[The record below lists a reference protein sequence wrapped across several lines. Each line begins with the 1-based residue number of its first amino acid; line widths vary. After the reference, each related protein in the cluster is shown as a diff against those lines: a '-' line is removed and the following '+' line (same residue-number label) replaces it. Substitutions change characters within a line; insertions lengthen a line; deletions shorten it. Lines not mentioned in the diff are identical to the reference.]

1 MVSVTAPLWV
11 GLLIGA
17 AFSVP
22 ASLWGIG
29 NPETIIRTARLVD
42 RLLIGCFLFVTAIGA
57 VLLYGL
63 YALGFSM
70 HFSPRP
76 TYLIGVTLGGLMFG
90 AGVAVSGY
98 FPGTEMIALGEG
110 RRDVLA
116 ALPGGLLG
124 AAAWTALYQ
133 TDVGRWLVHTA
144 DFGNLVATGDIAN
157 IRPIP
162 MLLIAITYAAVSL
175 TLLYRLP
182 RYQGG
187 EHSCMQHLRR
197 ANRPVDAHDQTCTDD
212 TAAYLDEGVAV
223 PAWAGN
229 GSRLSRLAS
238 QRVSNGNFF
247 AWTTAMAALF
257 VAVIVVLSLFLRQPF
272 GMSTTYSWVVGHLFM
287 PGFDYSREVFATIGW
302 EPLVV
307 AGVLLGSLFSALFVS
322 RRFNAFRPVVPPSW
336 RNRFGPSRAKRAA
349 ACFVGSFFVLF
360 GARMAGGCTSGHTL
374 SGGVQLSVSAWLF
387 TAALLGAMFLTARL
401 VYSDSSW
408 RVTPVSRRAST
419 AP

>member
-22 ASLWGIG
+22 ASIWGIG

-42 RLLIGCFLFVTAIGA
+42 RLLLGCFLFVTAIGS

-76 TYLIGVTLGGLMFG
+76 TYLIGVTLGGIMFG
-90 AGVAVSGY
+90 AGAAVSGY

-124 AAAWTALYQ
+124 AAAWTAVYQ

-144 DFGNLVATGDIAN
+144 DLGDLVATGDIAD

-162 MLLIAITYAAVSL
+162 MLAIAIAYAAAAL
-175 TLLYRLP
+175 TLLYYLP
-182 RYQGG
+182 RYAGG
-187 EHSCMQHLRR
+187 RHSCLQHLRTTT
-197 ANRPVDAHDQTCTDD
+197 APVDEHDRAFAAD
-212 TAAYLDEGVAV
+212 TSAYLAEGTTA
-223 PAWAGN
+223 PAWTTL
-229 GSRLSRLAS
+229 LSPPAS
-238 QRVSNGNFF
+238 QRTPSTTFF
-247 AWTTAMAALF
+247 ARTTAMAATF
-257 VAVIVVLSLFLRQPF
+257 VAALVVLSLFLRQPF

-287 PGFDYSREVFATIGW
+287 PGFDYSRQVFATIGW

-307 AGVLLGSLFSALFVS
+307 LGVLLGSLFSALFITG
-322 RRFNAFRPVVPPSW
+322 RFNAFRPVVPPSW
-336 RNRFGPSRAKRAA
+336 RNRFGPSRARRAA
-349 ACFVGSFFVLF
+349 ACFAGSFFVIF

-374 SGGVQLSVSAWLF
+374 SGGIQLAVSAWLF
-387 TAALLGAMFLTARL
+387 TAALLGGMLLTARF
-401 VYSDSSW
+401 VYGHCSW
-408 RVTPVSRRAST
+408 QVEPAQ
-419 AP
+419 PEL

>member
-42 RLLIGCFLFVTAIGA
+42 RLLLGCFLFVTPIGA

-90 AGVAVSGY
+90 GGAAICGY

-110 RRDVLA
+110 RRDALA

-124 AAAWTALYQ
+124 AAAWTAVYQ
-133 TDVGRWLVHTA
+133 TDAGRWLVHTA
-144 DFGNLVATGDIAN
+144 DLGDLVATGNIAS
-157 IRPIP
+157 IRPVP
-162 MLLIAITYAAVSL
+162 MFAIALAYAAAAL
-175 TLLYRLP
+175 TLLYHLP
-182 RYQGG
+182 RYPGG
-187 EHSCMQHLRR
+187 KHSCFQHLRTTSS
-197 ANRPVDAHDQTCTDD
+197 PVDEHDRAFAED
-212 TAAYLDEGVAV
+212 TSAYLSEGAPV
-223 PAWAGN
+223 PARPAL
-229 GSRLSRLAS
+229 LSQLAA
-238 QRVSNGNFF
+238 QRVPSATFF
-247 AWTTAMAALF
+247 ARATAVAASFVAAL
-257 VAVIVVLSLFLRQPF
+257 VVLSLFLRQPF
-272 GMSTTYSWVVGHLFM
+272 GMSTTYSWVVGRLFM
-287 PGFDYSREVFATIGW
+287 PGFDYTRQVSATIGW

-307 AGVLLGSLFSALFVS
+307 LGVLLGSIFSAVFITG
-322 RRFNAFRPVVPPSW
+322 RFNAFRSVVPPSW
-336 RNRFGPSRAKRAA
+336 RNRFGPSRARRAA
-349 ACFVGSFFVLF
+349 ACFAGSFFVIF

-374 SGGVQLSVSAWLF
+374 SGGIQLAVSAWLF
-387 TAALLGAMFLTARL
+387 TAALLFGMLLTARF
-401 VYSDSSW
+401 VYGRCTW
-408 RVTPVSRRAST
+408 RVDPAEGEPS
-419 AP
+419 APAR

>member
-22 ASLWGIG
+22 ASIWGIG

-42 RLLIGCFLFVTAIGA
+42 RLLLGCFLFVTAIGS

-76 TYLIGVTLGGLMFG
+76 TYLIGVTLGGIMFG
-90 AGVAVSGY
+90 AGAAVSGY

-133 TDVGRWLVHTA
+133 TDLGRWLVHTA
-144 DFGNLVATGDIAN
+144 DLGDLVATGNIAD

-162 MLLIAITYAAVSL
+162 MLAIAIAYAAAAL
-175 TLLYRLP
+175 TLLYYLP
-182 RYQGG
+182 RYAGG
-187 EHSCMQHLRR
+187 RHSCFQHLRTTT
-197 ANRPVDAHDQTCTDD
+197 APVDEHDRAFAAD
-212 TAAYLDEGVAV
+212 TSAYLAEGTTA
-223 PAWAGN
+223 PAWTTL
-229 GSRLSRLAS
+229 LSPRAS
-238 QRVSNGNFF
+238 QRTPSTTFF
-247 AWTTAMAALF
+247 ARTTAMAATF
-257 VAVIVVLSLFLRQPF
+257 VAALVVLSLFLRQPF

-287 PGFDYSREVFATIGW
+287 PGFDYSGQVFATIGW

-307 AGVLLGSLFSALFVS
+307 LGVLLGSLFSALFITG
-322 RRFNAFRPVVPPSW
+322 RFNAFRPVVPPSW
-336 RNRFGPSRAKRAA
+336 RNRFGPSRARRAA
-349 ACFVGSFFVLF
+349 ACFAGSFFVIF

-374 SGGVQLSVSAWLF
+374 SGGIQLAVSAWLF
-387 TAALLGAMFLTARL
+387 TAALLGGMLLTARF
-401 VYSDSSW
+401 VYGHCSW
-408 RVTPVSRRAST
+408 QVEPAK
-419 AP
+419 PEL

>member
-42 RLLIGCFLFVTAIGA
+42 RLLLGCFLFVTAIGA

-76 TYLIGVTLGGLMFG
+76 TYLIGVTVGGILFG
-90 AGVAVSGY
+90 AGAAVSGY

-110 RRDVLA
+110 RRDALA
-116 ALPGGLLG
+116 ALPGGFLG
-124 AAAWTALYQ
+124 AAAWTAVYQ
-133 TDVGRWLVHTA
+133 TDAGRWLVHTA
-144 DFGNLVATGDIAN
+144 DLGDLVATGDIAD

-162 MLLIAITYAAVSL
+162 MFIIAIAYAAVAL
-175 TLLYRLP
+175 TLLYHLP
-182 RYQGG
+182 RYVGG
-187 EHSCMQHLRR
+187 KHRCFQDLRGTCAPLDEHDR
-197 ANRPVDAHDQTCTDD
+197 AFAED
-212 TAAYLDEGVAV
+212 TSAYLSEGAAV
-223 PAWAGN
+223 PARPAL
-229 GSRLSRLAS
+229 LSRLAS
-238 QRVSNGNFF
+238 QQVPSATFF
-247 AWTTAMAALF
+247 ARATAMAATF
-257 VAVIVVLSLFLRQPF
+257 VAALVVLSLFLRQPF

-307 AGVLLGSLFSALFVS
+307 LGVLLGSLFSALFITG
-322 RRFNAFRPVVPPSW
+322 RFNAFRPVVPPSW
-336 RNRFGPSRAKRAA
+336 RNRFGPSRARRAL
-349 ACFVGSFFVLF
+349 ACFVGSFFVIF

-374 SGGVQLSVSAWLF
+374 SGGIQLAVSAWLF
-387 TAALLGAMFLTARL
+387 TAALLGGMLLTARL
-401 VYSDSSW
+401 LYGHCSW
-408 RVTPVSRRAST
+408 KVEPVRSEV
-419 AP
+419 

>member
-22 ASLWGIG
+22 ASIWGIG

-42 RLLIGCFLFVTAIGA
+42 RLLLGCFLFVTAIGS

-76 TYLIGVTLGGLMFG
+76 TYLIGVTVGGIMFG
-90 AGVAVSGY
+90 AGAAVSGY

-144 DFGNLVATGDIAN
+144 DLGDLVATGNIAD

-162 MLLIAITYAAVSL
+162 MLAIAIAYAAAAL
-175 TLLYRLP
+175 TLLYYLP
-182 RYQGG
+182 RYAGG
-187 EHSCMQHLRR
+187 RHSCFQHLRTTT
-197 ANRPVDAHDQTCTDD
+197 APVDEHDRAFAAD
-212 TAAYLDEGVAV
+212 TSAYLAEGATA
-223 PAWAGN
+223 PAWTTL
-229 GSRLSRLAS
+229 LSPRAS
-238 QRVSNGNFF
+238 QRAPSTTFF
-247 AWTTAMAALF
+247 ARTTAMAATF
-257 VAVIVVLSLFLRQPF
+257 VAALVVLSLFLRQPF

-287 PGFDYSREVFATIGW
+287 AGFDYSRQVFATIGW

-307 AGVLLGSLFSALFVS
+307 LGVLLGSLFSALFITG
-322 RRFNAFRPVVPPSW
+322 RFNAFRPVVPPSW
-336 RNRFGPSRAKRAA
+336 RNRFGPSRARRAA
-349 ACFVGSFFVLF
+349 ACFAGSFFVIF

-374 SGGVQLSVSAWLF
+374 SGGIQLAVSAWLF
-387 TAALLGAMFLTARL
+387 TAALLGGMLLTARF
-401 VYSDSSW
+401 VYGHCSW
-408 RVTPVSRRAST
+408 QVEPAK
-419 AP
+419 PEL

>member
-42 RLLIGCFLFVTAIGA
+42 RLLLGCFLFVTSVGA
-57 VLLYGL
+57 VLLYGM

-90 AGVAVSGY
+90 AGAAVCGY

-110 RRDVLA
+110 RRDALA

-124 AAAWTALYQ
+124 AAAWTAVYQ
-133 TDVGRWLVHTA
+133 TDAGRWLVHTA
-144 DFGNLVATGDIAN
+144 DLGDLVATGNIAG
-157 IRPIP
+157 IRPMP
-162 MLLIAITYAAVSL
+162 MFAIAVAYAAAAL
-175 TLLYRLP
+175 TLLYHLP
-182 RYQGG
+182 RYAGG
-187 EHSCMQHLRR
+187 KHSCFQHLRTT
-197 ANRPVDAHDQTCTDD
+197 NTPVDGHDRACAED
-212 TAAYLDEGVAV
+212 TAAYLAEGAAV
-223 PAWAGN
+223 PARPAL
-229 GSRLSRLAS
+229 LSRLAS
-238 QRVSNGNFF
+238 QRVPSATFF
-247 AWTTAMAALF
+247 ARATAMAATF
-257 VAVIVVLSLFLRQPF
+257 VAALVVLSLFLRQPF

-287 PGFDYSREVFATIGW
+287 PDFDYSRQVFATIGW

-307 AGVLLGSLFSALFVS
+307 LGVLLGSLFSALFITG
-322 RRFNAFRPVVPPSW
+322 RFNAFRPVVPPSW
-336 RNRFGPSRAKRAA
+336 RNRFGPGRARRAA
-349 ACFVGSFFVLF
+349 ACFAGSFFVIF

-374 SGGVQLSVSAWLF
+374 SGGIQLAVSAWLF
-387 TAALLGAMFLTARL
+387 TAALLVGMLLTARV
-401 VYSDSSW
+401 VYGHCTWKVDPAKGE
-408 RVTPVSRRAST
+408 R
-419 AP
+419 